1 MNGTDLDLPLA
12 SRAELDLQRRL
23 ARCRRHYA
31 GNALQARLDIAQ
43 AAPDVDL
50 ELSLAWD
57 GLPLRFLCQ
66 APALAH
72 WLAPNLQEAAFASL
86 PAALQLALLERE
98 GNVFP
103 GLVWYGLSPAQP
115 RAAMGLRLSLER
127 DDQRLALWLDG
138 DPATLLARLP
148 PRPSAQRLAIPLRLS
163 LQWPGLPLDAS
174 ELRTLEPGDLLLLPA
189 GHRPDAAL
197 LGVSKDAPGRAA
209 NSTPRNWNCST
220 CTTPPPSPTARTC
233 TNSTNC
239 RSRSASRSAA
249 APWTCIPSP
258 PCSQARCSISTV
270 PWTAKC
276 ASSPTSA
283 ASVSA
288 NWSGSRI
295 GWGARNP
302 PVRTRRSM
310 IQLPDEL
317 GLILGLALLALV
329 PFIAVMAT
337 SFIKM
342 TVVFSLLRN
351 ALGVQQIPPNMAMY
365 GLAII
370 LSLYVMAPV
379 GFATRDYLR
388 NHDVSLS
395 DSASV
400 ERFLD
405 EGMAPYR
412 NFLKR
417 QIQEREHTFFMES
430 TRQVWPSE
438 YAERL
443 DPDSLL
449 ILLPA
454 FTVSELT
461 RAFEIGFLI
470 YLPFIAID
478 LIISNILLAMGM
490 MMVSP
495 MTISLPFKLLLFVLL
510 DGWARLTHGLVISY
524 GG

>member
-23 ARCRRHYA
+23 ARCRRHHA

-57 GLPLRFLCQ
+57 GLPLRFLPGSGTGPL
-66 APALAH
+66 ARAEPAGG
-72 WLAPNLQEAAFASL
+72 SL
-86 PAALQLALLERE
+86 RQPAGGLQLALLERE

-163 LQWPGLPLDAS
+163 PQWPGLPLDAS

-197 LGVSKDAPGRAA
+197 LGFSKDAPGRAA
-209 NSTPRNWNCST
+209 NSTQLELLDMHDT
-220 CTTPPPSPTARTC
+220 LLADGGTC

-295 GWGARNP
+295 GSGCA
-302 PVRTRRSM
+302 
-310 IQLPDEL
+310 
-317 GLILGLALLALV
+317 
-329 PFIAVMAT
+329 
-337 SFIKM
+337 
-342 TVVFSLLRN
+342 
-351 ALGVQQIPPNMAMY
+351 
-365 GLAII
+365 
-370 LSLYVMAPV
+370 
-379 GFATRDYLR
+379 
-388 NHDVSLS
+388 
-395 DSASV
+395 
-400 ERFLD
+400 
-405 EGMAPYR
+405 
-412 NFLKR
+412 
-417 QIQEREHTFFMES
+417 
-430 TRQVWPSE
+430 
-438 YAERL
+438 
-443 DPDSLL
+443 
-449 ILLPA
+449 
-454 FTVSELT
+454 
-461 RAFEIGFLI
+461 
-470 YLPFIAID
+470 
-478 LIISNILLAMGM
+478 
-490 MMVSP
+490 
-495 MTISLPFKLLLFVLL
+495 
-510 DGWARLTHGLVISY
+510 
-524 GG
+524 